1 MAEMTMA
8 RANARGLLAPGNI
21 DLAKRPV
28 VKNPDGTISTVRSM
42 SFNEDGR
49 EILVPTVSP
58 DGRILSD
65 DDAINLYH
73 QTGQH
78 LGMFDN
84 PQDADTY
91 AQSLHNQ
98 QDQMYS
104 KPQGAPMDRIQ
115 QLSTA
120 LINADKAGDTAAAK
134 VLANEIIRLR
144 GEAPQAPENDLT
156 TASADTRDLA
166 SSLSNMTQNP
176 AEAIDAQR
184 VNDAKAKRDEFYNSG
199 IYAGSMNPLGPIA
212 KSIDAGASAA
222 QRSPL
227 FGWDDE
233 LTALARSDVNKG
245 DYGKLQAEADAKKT
259 AMRQQNPGAS
269 LAGDVGGGLIMARA
283 LPNLVAGRNLPVIG
297 RAGAAAIEG
306 GGYGALTGAGEAK
319 PGDRLAG
326 AAVGGVLGAGTGALL
341 SKAGDM
347 LASRA
352 ARKAAS
358 AAPSAEELKVA
369 SKALYDQAY
378 QAGVGINPQATDNIV
393 QNMTFAAGR
402 INEKLRPKTAGIVE
416 DVQALRGK
424 PMDLQTFHEL
434 RQEID
439 LAIRGAEPGDE
450 RMLTRMRDILTSFA
464 ENAHPGQLTGPK
476 QALDTFREADKLWA
490 KRSKTQL
497 IEDLFDLADVKS
509 GRYSQSGMENAL
521 RDKASQLYTQIVK
534 GKVKNFTA
542 EEVGLIRKLAKAET
556 SPALTKWIAKFA
568 PRGPVSV
575 GIGAGVGGTIGTT
588 IGGPVGGAIGMAA
601 PGMAG
606 YGAAKLVDRE
616 ALRTIDAVRNA
627 AASGNAPVLKA
638 ISNRSLPLIGPLAS
652 GISSQALRDR

>member
-1 MAEMTMA
+1 MPT
-8 RANARGLLAPGNI
+8 LNI
-21 DLAKRPV
+21 QGKR
-28 VKNPDGTISTVRSM
+28 VKVDD
-42 SFNEDGR
+42 SF
-49 EILVPTVSP
+49 L
-58 DGRILSD
+58 
-65 DDAINLYH
+65 
-73 QTGQH
+73 
-78 LGMFDN
+78 
-84 PQDADTY
+84 
-91 AQSLHNQ
+91 
-98 QDQMYS
+98 
-104 KPQGAPMDRIQ
+104 
-115 QLSTA
+115 QLSPEDQAKTVDE
-120 LINADKAGDTAAAK
+120 IAAQIGVTPQQA
-134 VLANEIIRLR
+134 
-144 GEAPQAPENDLT
+144 APAQDDLSA
-156 TASADTRDLA
+156 ASADTQDLA
-166 SSLSNMTQNP
+166 ASLSNMTQKP

-184 VNDAKAKRDEFYNSG
+184 VNDAKGKRDAFYSSG
-199 IYAGSMNPLGPIA
+199 IYGGSLNPLGPIA
-212 KSIDAGASAA
+212 KSLDAGASAA
-222 QRSPL
+222 QRSPM

-245 DYGKLQAEADAKKT
+245 DYGKLQALEDARKT
-259 AMRQQNPGAS
+259 AMRQQNPVS
-269 LAGDVGGGLIMARA
+269 SVAGDVGGGLMMARA
-283 LPNLVAGRNLPVIG
+283 LPNVLAGRDLPVIG
-297 RAGAAAIEG
+297 RAGAAALEG

-326 AAVGGVLGAGTGALL
+326 AAVGGALGAGTGALL

-352 ARKAAS
+352 ARKVAN
-358 AAPSAEELKVA
+358 AAPSADELKVA

-378 QAGVGINPQATDNIV
+378 QAGVGVTPQATDNIV
-393 QNMTFAAGR
+393 QNMTFAGGR
-402 INEKLRPKTAGIVE
+402 INEALRPKTAGIVA

-450 RMLTRMRDILTSFA
+450 RTLMRMRDILTSFA

-490 KRSKTQL
+490 KRSKTQML
-497 IEDLFDLADVKS
+497 EDLFDLADVKS

-534 GKVKNFTA
+534 GKVKGFTG

-556 SPALTKWIAKFA
+556 SPALLKWVAKFA

-638 ISNRSLPLIGPLAS
+638 ISNRALPLIGPLAS
-652 GISSQALRDR
+652 GLSSQALRDR